1 MIDIT
6 NYLPAKRKSTS
17 SGWISFNAPCCVH
30 NGETAD
36 RRQRGGMK
44 IADQSW
50 SYHCFNCGYTASF
63 VPGRNLSFKARKL
76 LTWFNVPQQEIER
89 INLESLKY
97 RSMQGIIDDRTRT
110 ANVISGIHF
119 EEKELPPAAEL
130 VTPEHQ
136 LEWQYCR
143 DRYVP
148 LDFPIM
154 TVKINDSVHWTRP
167 QVIVPFTYDNIIVG
181 YTCRMLDKRIPKYIH
196 DMQHGY
202 VFGVDLQHSNW
213 QYVIV
218 TEGVFDALSIGGV
231 AVLHAEVN
239 DAQVKMIRNLNRQV
253 IVVPDQDTTG
263 MKLVDRAIEL
273 GWSVSMPDWPD
284 DVKDVNDAVR
294 TQGRLATLL
303 QIMQN
308 CLSTKL
314 KIELRKRQ
322 IEKKLA

>member
-1 MIDIT
+1 
-6 NYLPAKRKSTS
+6 
-17 SGWISFNAPCCVH
+17 
-30 NGETAD
+30 
-36 RRQRGGMK
+36 
-44 IADQSW
+44 
-50 SYHCFNCGYTASF
+50 
-63 VPGRNLSFKARKL
+63 
-76 LTWFNVPQQEIER
+76 
-89 INLESLKY
+89 
-97 RSMQGIIDDRTRT
+97 
-110 ANVISGIHF
+110 
-119 EEKELPPAAEL
+119 
-130 VTPEHQ
+130 
-136 LEWQYCR
+136 
-143 DRYVP
+143 
-148 LDFPIM
+148 
-154 TVKINDSVHWTRP
+154 
-167 QVIVPFTYDNIIVG
+167 
-181 YTCRMLDKRIPKYIH
+181 
-196 DMQHGY
+196 
-202 VFGVDLQHSNW
+202 VFGVDLQHTSW

-273 GWSVSMPDWPD
+273 GWSVSMPDWPED
-284 DVKDVNDAVR
+284 IKDVNDAVR